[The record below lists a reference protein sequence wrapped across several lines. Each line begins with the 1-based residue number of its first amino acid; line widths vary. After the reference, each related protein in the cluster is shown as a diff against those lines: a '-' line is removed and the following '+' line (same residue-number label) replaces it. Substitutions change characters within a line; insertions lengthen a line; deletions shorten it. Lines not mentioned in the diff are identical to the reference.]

1 MPPETLRF
9 ILLGG
14 SAVVIAAVGY
24 TLIWMVRRT
33 RNVSQQRARK
43 GASAR
48 RRVDAAIDR
57 HELGRSTI
65 TVPDRFEALGDGADR
80 PCVVL
85 TAEPHAGD
93 LSSAMVVP
101 QPPFDVTDQVTWARW
116 EAADRKRR
124 RATMLAGYLAHPLPR
139 VRVEALELLG
149 SAQVEDP
156 ELGHRI
162 ALLLLDEDTT
172 LRTRAA
178 RAAWTAGRL
187 PTVVGALHDRTGPDG
202 AEGAEG
208 AGGAD
213 HLRMPRAYRDLE
225 NAAPRGEELS
235 LPRALA
241 ARHSDD
247 RDEVALIAELVEL
260 YAPDRIADR
269 PAVGDLG
276 RRLDVEGGDA
286 GRRRATAAL
295 GAARG
300 REAADDLAGRWA

>member
-14 SAVVIAAVGY
+14 SAIVIAAVGY

-33 RNVSQQRARK
+33 RNVSRQRARK
-43 GASAR
+43 GAAAR

-65 TVPDRFEALGDGADR
+65 TVPDRFEALGDGVDR
-80 PCVVL
+80 PSVVL
-85 TAEPHAGD
+85 TAEPQAGD

-101 QPPFDVTDQVTWARW
+101 QPPFDVTDPVTWARW

-162 ALLLLDEDTT
+162 ALLLLDEDTS

-178 RAAWTAGRL
+178 RAAWAGGRL
-187 PTVVGALHDRTGPDG
+187 TGVVDALHDRTAGVDG
-202 AEGAEG
+202 ADASG
-208 AGGAD
+208 
-213 HLRMPRAYRDLE
+213 MSRAYRDLE

-241 ARHSDD
+241 ARYGDD
-247 RDEVALIAELVEL
+247 RDEVTLIAELVEL
-260 YAPDRIADR
+260 YAPDRVADR
-269 PAVGDLG
+269 PTVGDLG

-286 GRRRATAAL
+286 RRRATAAL

-300 REAADDLAGRWA
+300 REATDDLAGRWS